1 MTRVQI
7 RGYADGMM
15 NLTATFAQS
24 SRSGTTLSYKNVEV
38 IKGMLAV
45 LGSDD
50 NQHLLQIDINGDGS
64 IDQYKVADNREEIWS
79 NTSVYLPLI
88 QD

>member
-1 MTRVQI
+1 MCI
-7 RGYADGMM
+7 RD
-15 NLTATFAQS
+15 S

-64 IDQYKVADNREEIWS
+64 IDQYKVADNREEI
-79 NTSVYLPLI
+79 
-88 QD
+88 

>member
-1 MTRVQI
+1 MCIRDRI

-64 IDQYKVADNREEIWS
+64 IDQYKVCLLY
-79 NTSVYLPLI
+79 TSRCV
-88 QD
+88 